1 MITYYKRDIKKKEMV
16 EIKEFCK
23 YCWVNVVSPDDEE
36 ISLIVDKFKLE
47 KDLVLDGLDIF
58 EIPRFDEENGNSYL
72 YLRIPTFEIENE
84 YTGSFLIV
92 ISNNSLITISDK
104 RLELFDRIFK
114 TKKNF
119 FDNLPSRDLVNILS
133 IMSNK
138 FSHWIRKISKDVK
151 KDRKNLRFLN
161 EKDILDLS
169 LQEDILNDY
178 LSSLEPM
185 RNLYRAVSKS
195 GYLKFKESERE
206 FIDDLTIDIEQTISL
221 CISSLKTISNMRDYY
236 STILSNNRNQ
246 ILKVLTLFTI
256 FLTIP
261 MVLSGIYGMNII
273 LPFQT
278 NENAFWFLMGSIGFV
293 WLVSILI
300 LRRLKIL

>member
-1 MITYYKRDIKKKEMV
+1 MINYYKRDIRKKEMV

-23 YCWVNVVSPDDEE
+23 TCWVNVVSPDEEE
-36 ISLIVDKFKLE
+36 IKLIVDKFRLD

-58 EIPRFDEENGNSYL
+58 EIPRFEEESGNSYL

-151 KDRKNLRFLN
+151 KDRKNLNVLN

-169 LQEDILNDY
+169 VQEDILNDY

-185 RNLYRAVSKS
+185 RNLYKSVSKS

-206 FIDDLTIDIEQTISL
+206 FIDDLTIDIDQTISL
-221 CISSLKTISNMRDYY
+221 CISSLKTITNMRDYY

-278 NENAFWFLMGSIGFV
+278 HENAFWFLMGSIGFV
-293 WLVSILI
+293 WIVSILI
-300 LRRLKIL
+300 LRKLKIL